1 MVAAET
7 SNNSASFSSLL
18 PMLILGIPITA
29 SEAILYEWFVLK
41 QSAGL
46 EWLLLQKETLL
57 IGYLIINLLCVII
70 AWPASR
76 IFLSL
81 VLLPKKLIQ
90 LLILSLVLFPIVYL
104 GYNYDKLELYL
115 LTLLF
120 TGIIGWIF
128 RKYDT
133 MPLIFAFII
142 CDIFF
147 EKFFRFFVIHFG

>member
-90 LLILSLVLFPIVYL
+90 LLIFLSSNLVTFQFFSHLHK
-104 GYNYDKLELYL
+104 NYKKMIY
-115 LTLLF
+115 
-120 TGIIGWIF
+120 
-128 RKYDT
+128 
-133 MPLIFAFII
+133 
-142 CDIFF
+142 
-147 EKFFRFFVIHFG
+147 